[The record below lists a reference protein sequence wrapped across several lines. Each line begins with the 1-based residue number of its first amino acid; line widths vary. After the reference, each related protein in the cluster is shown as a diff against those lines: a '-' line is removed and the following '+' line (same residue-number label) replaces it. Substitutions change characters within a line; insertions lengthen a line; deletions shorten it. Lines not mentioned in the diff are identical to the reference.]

1 VTANYSG
8 PYDDGLVRRSSFF
21 RANASW
27 SHAITDRLSGVLTI
41 EDIFGPTESRSS
53 TISDTAL
60 TRTTFRSDGPR
71 FKLAL
76 TYSLGRPGQPQPPTP
91 ASPSLPLPGGQ

>member
-1 VTANYSG
+1 M
-8 PYDDGLVRRSSFF
+8 L
-21 RANASW
+21 
-27 SHAITDRLSGVLTI
+27 
-41 EDIFGPTESRSS
+41 GPTEFRSR

-60 TRTTFRSDGPR
+60 ARTTFLSDGPR

-91 ASPSLPLPGGQ
+91 ASPSVPLPGAQ